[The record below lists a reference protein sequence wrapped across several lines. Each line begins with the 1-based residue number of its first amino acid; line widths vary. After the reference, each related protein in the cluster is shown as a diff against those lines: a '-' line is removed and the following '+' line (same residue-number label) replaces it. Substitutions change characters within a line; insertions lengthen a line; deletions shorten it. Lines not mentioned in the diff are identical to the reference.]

1 MGQRQR
7 GAVARCQEDIRA
19 HGAGHDLK
27 TGQIEE
33 SDRRRF
39 WKVMEKTPKVEARF
53 HGGLQKV
60 FQEKVRQVDLGKAP
74 NVRDLVEVLCSSP
87 ERRRELYDDHGHI
100 RSNLTIL
107 KNGRNIELLS
117 GLDTELN
124 DGDKVAVF
132 LPVYGG

>member
-1 MGQRQR
+1 
-7 GAVARCQEDIRA
+7 
-19 HGAGHDLK
+19 
-27 TGQIEE
+27 
-33 SDRRRF
+33 
-39 WKVMEKTPKVEARF
+39 VMEKTPKVEARF